1 MNFEDYETLPTQN
14 SVTHMTA
21 GAIAGVME
29 HCIMYPLDSVKVS
42 GAREPDPV
50 PYGITYTAPDRI
62 LVLRALRH
70 SFL

>member
-14 SVTHMTA
+14 PITHMTA

-42 GAREPDPV
+42 PNLRRSSASYATVGRF
-50 PYGITYTAPDRI
+50 GLRL
-62 LVLRALRH
+62 LVM
-70 SFL
+70 